1 MTRVHC
7 ARMSE
12 QATSTSP
19 RRETDQ
25 GAEYGRFY
33 YRHDCGVPYE
43 RNEHWLNFFAGVADG
58 IVRELRPASVLDAG
72 CAMGFL
78 VEALRERGVDASG
91 VDVSE
96 FAISKVD
103 DSVREH
109 CSVASLTEPLPRRYD
124 LIVCIE
130 VLEHIPAAEAGAAI
144 ANICAATDRLLLSST
159 PDDYGEATHLNVQPP
174 EAWSEALAREGF
186 VREVERD
193 ASFATPWAAIYTR
206 TEESLP
212 EVVRRYDRSWSR
224 QRREADQLRDSLLAA
239 QGRLAEL
246 EDQPGETR
254 PELLREVDRQ
264 RQEILRLRDLLVGM
278 EVELGAAKGKVAELE
293 DRTRRLTNAKARI
306 EGLVPGLGRVTRAI
320 MRLLRLR

>member
-1 MTRVHC
+1 
-7 ARMSE
+7 MSE
-12 QATSTSP
+12 QATSTSSRP
-19 RRETDQ
+19 EADQ
-25 GAEYGRFY
+25 GVEYGRFY
-33 YRHDCGVPYE
+33 FRHDCGVPYE
-43 RNEHWLNFFAGVADG
+43 RNDHWLKFFGGVADG

-91 VDVSE
+91 IDVSE
-96 FAISKVD
+96 FAISQVD
-103 DSVREH
+103 ESVREH

-144 ANICAATDRLLLSST
+144 ASLCAATDRLLLSST

-193 ASFATPWAAIYTR
+193 AGFATPWAAIYTR
-206 TEESLP
+206 SGEGLP
-212 EVVRRYDRSWSR
+212 EVVRRYDRSWVR

-246 EDQPGETR
+246 EAAREAQPEQL
-254 PELLREVDRQ
+254 EEISRQ
-264 RQEILRLRDLLVGM
+264 QQEILRLRDLLVGM
-278 EVELGAAKGKVAELE
+278 EAELGTAKGKLAELE
-293 DRTRRLTNAKARI
+293 ERTGRLINAKARI
-306 EGLVPGLGRVTRAI
+306 ELLVPGLRRVKGVLR
-320 MRLLRLR
+320 RLLRGR

>member
-1 MTRVHC
+1 
-7 ARMSE
+7 MSE

-19 RRETDQ
+19 RREADH
-25 GAEYGRFY
+25 GVEYGRFY

-43 RNEHWLNFFAGVADG
+43 RNDHWLKFFGGVADG

-78 VEALRERGVDASG
+78 VEALRQRGVDASG
-91 VDVSE
+91 IDVSE
-96 FAISKVD
+96 FAIAKVD
-103 DSVREH
+103 ESVREH

-144 ANICAATDRLLLSST
+144 ANLCAATDRLLLSST

-206 TEESLP
+206 SGESLP
-212 EVVRRYDRSWSR
+212 EVVRRYDRSWAR
-224 QRREADQLRDSLLAA
+224 QRRESDQLRDSLLAA

-246 EDQPGETR
+246 EEAREAR
-254 PELLREVDRQ
+254 PEQLEEIARQ
-264 RQEILRLRDLLVGM
+264 QQEILRLRDLLVGM
-278 EVELGAAKGKVAELE
+278 EAELGTAKGKLAELE
-293 DRTRRLTNAKARI
+293 ERTGRLINAKARL
-306 EGLVPGLGRVTRAI
+306 ELLVPGLRRVKSVLR
-320 MRLLRLR
+320 RLLRGR